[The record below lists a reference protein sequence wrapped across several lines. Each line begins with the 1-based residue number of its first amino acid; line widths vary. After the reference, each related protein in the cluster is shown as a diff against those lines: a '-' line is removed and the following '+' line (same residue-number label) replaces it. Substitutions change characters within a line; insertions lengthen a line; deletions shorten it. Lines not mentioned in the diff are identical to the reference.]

1 MVCIP
6 LLRLHPDRR
15 DARREVSR
23 AVARR
28 GWRAAIVARVA
39 TAALALLA
47 GVLAGVLAPLLAP
60 LPVAAAAPLGAF
72 PAPDASCTSG
82 TLSGYGQSIVVSPA
96 TWICGD
102 ASAYGGSV
110 TVDGHVSG
118 NVSAFGGGVTVAGQV
133 DGNVVAVGGDVT
145 LEPGARVGGDVDSW
159 GGSVHRATDTLVSGA
174 VDRGQ
179 WVTNSFSGNWP
190 GASARWA
197 FPWPWILVWSLLA
210 VIIVTLFPERTA
222 RVRTAARHAAVRSV
236 SVGLLTAILGSVLA
250 AVLFATCVGIPISL
264 LVVAVLLVGWALGTV
279 AVGLGVGSLVFRVVA
294 PRARSPLL
302 RAVVGV
308 VLLGGVESIPCV
320 GGAIAA
326 LVSLLGLGATLLSRF
341 GSPRFAARRR
351 LPAPTPPQ

>member
-1 MVCIP
+1 MLGSVFP
-6 LLRLHPDRR
+6 RHHPDRWG
-15 DARREVSR
+15 ARREVSR
-23 AVARR
+23 AVARPAAR
-28 GWRAAIVARVA
+28 AMGLSRAA
-39 TAALALLA
+39 AALLALLA
-47 GVLAGVLAPLLAP
+47 AILAAALAPLLAP
-60 LPVAAAAPLGAF
+60 PPVAAAAPPQA
-72 PAPDASCTSG
+72 ASIPDSSCTSG
-82 TLSGYGQSIVVSPA
+82 ALSGYGQSIVVPPA

-118 NVSAFGGGVTVAGQV
+118 NVSAFGGGVTVAGLV

-159 GGSVHRATDTLVSGA
+159 GGRVHRATDAYVSGA

-179 WVTNSFSGNWP
+179 WVTNSFDGGWP
-190 GASARWA
+190 GASASWA
-197 FPWPWILVWSLLA
+197 FPWPWILAWSLLA
-210 VIIVTLFPERTA
+210 VIIVSLAPERTA
-222 RVRTAARHAAVRSV
+222 RVRMVARQAAVRSV
-236 SVGLLTAILGSVLA
+236 SVGLLTVILGAVLA

-351 LPAPTPPQ
+351 LPAPEPPQ